1 MDSQYCLKENRALC
15 EKSISYNDKLAP
27 LFIRNILYSLIP
39 EGTERIYV
47 LGIGSNM
54 ISGDSLGPLVGTLLS
69 NLYPKHLTVFGNL
82 QHPLDGVNFIQD
94 FSQISVLKNSFV
106 IAIDS
111 VLGPED
117 YVNTIVIR
125 EGALHPGEALG
136 KKLNPVGDCSMMGV
150 VLKQDH
156 DTANSLLYT
165 NLHLIYTMAMSIAKG
180 ISLSVRQYF
189 HYPANHPILNVR

>member
-82 QHPLDGVNFIQD
+82 QHPLDGVYKCQ
-94 FSQISVLKNSFV
+94 
-106 IAIDS
+106 
-111 VLGPED
+111 
-117 YVNTIVIR
+117 
-125 EGALHPGEALG
+125 
-136 KKLNPVGDCSMMGV
+136 
-150 VLKQDH
+150 
-156 DTANSLLYT
+156 
-165 NLHLIYTMAMSIAKG
+165 
-180 ISLSVRQYF
+180 
-189 HYPANHPILNVR
+189 